1 MPLSS
6 ERGRDE
12 LCISASS
19 VTTVLF
25 SLSNIYKSFTSIMQR
40 DNTKI
45 IVSEIFTVWSQNS
58 QFSILALKANALP
71 KFRSTIP
78 NKI

>member
-1 MPLSS
+1 
-6 ERGRDE
+6 
-12 LCISASS
+12 
-19 VTTVLF
+19 
-25 SLSNIYKSFTSIMQR
+25 MQR
-40 DNTKI
+40 DNAKI

-58 QFSILALKANALP
+58 QFSTLALKGNALP

>member
-1 MPLSS
+1 MFILETSY
-6 ERGRDE
+6 ENMICF
-12 LCISASS
+12 L
-19 VTTVLF
+19 
-25 SLSNIYKSFTSIMQR
+25 NIYKSFTSIMQR